1 VEAPTLEYGAPATVA
16 PEVLVQTP
24 LVPVIEAKEAP
35 LAYSAPVEEVIEVK
49 EAPLVYAA
57 PVEVKEAPLAY
68 AAPVEEV
75 VVIKEAP
82 LAYAA
87 PVEVKEAPLAYAAPV
102 AVASETVEVIAPAV
116 VQAKTPAARS
126 DPIAILRNINHPPA
140 ETANFD
146 SDFETANGIQQNSV
160 GTVRIV
166 DDTEVTVMKGS
177 YSYIGPDEV
186 TYTVNWYADET
197 GFHPSAPTGH
207 FPKSVEPNHPE
218 VAAAVRAQIAFA
230 AEEDAAAST
239 RSNSYA
245 APPLAY
251 NAPQP
256 AYQA

>member
-1 VEAPTLEYGAPATVA
+1 MG
-16 PEVLVQTP
+16 
-24 LVPVIEAKEAP
+24 
-35 LAYSAPVEEVIEVK
+35 
-49 EAPLVYAA
+49 
-57 PVEVKEAPLAY
+57 
-68 AAPVEEV
+68 
-75 VVIKEAP
+75 
-82 LAYAA
+82 
-87 PVEVKEAPLAYAAPV
+87 
-102 AVASETVEVIAPAV
+102 IAPAV
-116 VQAKTPAARS
+116 VQAKTSAARS

-251 NAPQP
+251 NAPQSHP
-256 AYQA
+256 WLMLSPKEAYTPLKTFIRTLKLPTLRLLTHSLRQPPQRTYQA